1 MRKQDNNS
9 TMVIAVLC
17 AVIIVIF
24 SIVAVMLG
32 KSHSGSGT
40 NVMTKGSDPLPEGSD
55 GNWWVPA
62 DSHVLQ
68 SPRNADMS
76 EDAALADELDFGV
89 VMDYTTYKTNRVGEV
104 SSPLYKVKENC
115 GAGAMDKVGMQS
127 DGIMDEY
134 SDGASVTQ
142 IEVYDTQG
150 KQLCDTVFIV
160 DGQYLIYYGTG
171 NFVFEAVKME
181 AVG

>member
-89 VMDYTTYKTNRVGEV
+89 MMDYTTYRTNRVGEV
-104 SSPLYKVKENC
+104 S
-115 GAGAMDKVGMQS
+115 
-127 DGIMDEY
+127 
-134 SDGASVTQ
+134 
-142 IEVYDTQG
+142 
-150 KQLCDTVFIV
+150 
-160 DGQYLIYYGTG
+160 
-171 NFVFEAVKME
+171 FEAVRME